1 MNETTLT
8 TLALAILLMMFGGCG
23 AQDGNDGGAPRGSVG
38 GLVFDNQTQNEIGI
52 IEVAFDGQKEFS
64 FLVLGP
70 GAKATLMGR
79 IASVRG
85 VPQVQYTHG
94 LIGDPSIRADLE
106 RVDYEGGLDH
116 LVLRLQP
123 DETWVLIGQL
133 DGAEVFRAEEVSR
146 VDVPATNDE

>member
-1 MNETTLT
+1 MSETTLA
-8 TLALAILLMMFGGCG
+8 TLSLTVLLLFMGGCG
-23 AQDGNDGGAPRGSVG
+23 VQEGNDGGTPRRSVG
-38 GLVFDNQTQNEIGI
+38 GLVFDNQTNNEIGI

-106 RVDYEGGLDH
+106 RVDYTGGLDH

-133 DGAEVFRAEEVSR
+133 DGSEVFRAEEVSR
-146 VDVPATNDE
+146 VDVPARDDE